1 MKIYIVSLGC
11 VFDGG
16 TNRHV
21 ALTEARAI
29 ELAEALVHDEQ
40 SYSKDRAEQP
50 FANDRSRDSTWK
62 RDASARAT
70 TLACEV
76 DDRSARRV
84 AFWSDDYDFVAV
96 HEWEVTT

>member
-1 MKIYIVSLGC
+1 VKIYIVSSGC
-11 VFDGG
+11 IFDGG

-29 ELAEALVHDEQ
+29 ELAEALVREEQ
-40 SYSKDRAEQP
+40 AYWTIR
-50 FANDRSRDSTWK
+50 TWK

-70 TLACEV
+70 TLACEGQ
-76 DDRSARRV
+76 DGPRRV